1 MKKQLIISSMV
12 TLSIIFLFNLSLH
25 SQGDWQWARSF
36 TGYDGSITYLP
47 NNITRSVFDS
57 YGNIYIAGNI
67 GDDVKFNNQEQ
78 LSTDPKMRNSGL
90 ILAKLDNNGNLLW
103 RKTIKSTE
111 CISNTYWMDIVGDTS
126 IVLFANSYG
135 PKESEDSLLYLDT
148 LIVGLSPNP
157 ILNKMPKGGLDC
169 FISFD
174 LNGNKQNEVFI
185 QHKQIYTQG
194 NESDYQ
200 IFEAISTIPF
210 VIDYYGNTYF
220 CVTPFIP
227 QKMDTLK
234 LLINNNKEYSYKVG
248 DIQDNAF
255 MLKFNSNFD
264 LIWIKEIIKDTFCLG
279 DGNSSLIFNPEISSI
294 SKDNDKDNCIY
305 LTGAIQ
311 KVRESDTNFYME
323 MDLGSNQKLK
333 FNDIGWG
340 SVGFTI
346 KYDSSGNAVWAN
358 QIYGEKRFYPITPSF
373 YNYSTSVVN
382 SKINQTNEY
391 LYIIGEAG
399 YCTSYSQN
407 GERII
412 DTTAF
417 KLFFD
422 DSTQLILEID
432 SLSDYTTSNVFF
444 AKLNIQ
450 TGKYIS
456 HGKIKCNLK
465 NSNIYQNDI
474 PIILHNNQ
482 VFTHAFYWGYLNGVR
497 ENYYIGKGRAG
508 LALVRW
514 KENGELIEAINIPV
528 YNDISSV
535 HSGNAILRNNGD
547 LFVTGTYKKNITFGD
562 NVLSGSN
569 AWANVYMA
577 KYNDISFV
585 HPYGIGIES
594 ISTNKGENLLIYPNP
609 TKDIVNI
616 ESKGEIINSYTLYNI
631 GGQTIIKSEKL
642 KVKSEKLDLSN
653 LPKGV
658 YIIKVR
664 TEKNVY
670 SHKVIKN

>member
-1 MKKQLIISSMV
+1 MKKQLTINSIV
-12 TLSIIFLFNLSLH
+12 TLSLIFFLNIPLL

-36 TGYDGSITYLP
+36 NGYDGSITYLP

-78 LSTDPKMRNSGL
+78 LANDPRMRNSGL

-103 RKTIKSTE
+103 RKTIRSTE
-111 CISNTYWMDIVGDTS
+111 SISNTYWMDIVGDTS

-135 PKESEDSLLYLDT
+135 PKESEDSLFYLDT
-148 LIVGLSPNP
+148 LIVGLSHDSL
-157 ILNKMPKGGLDC
+157 LNKMPKGGLDY

-185 QHKQIYTQG
+185 QHKQIYNQG
-194 NESDYQ
+194 GESDYQ
-200 IFEAISTIPF
+200 SFETISTIPF
-210 VIDYYGNTYF
+210 VIDNYGNTYF
-220 CVTPFIP
+220 CATPFIP

-234 LLINNNKEYSYKVG
+234 LLINNDKEYSYKVG
-248 DIQDNAF
+248 DIQNNAF
-255 MLKFNSNFD
+255 MLKFNPNFD
-264 LIWIKEIIKDTFCLG
+264 LIWIKEIIKDTLCVG

-294 SKDNDKDNCIY
+294 SKDNDKDNNIY

-311 KVRESDTNFYME
+311 KLNGSDTNFYME
-323 MDLGSNQKLK
+323 MNLGSNQKLK

-358 QIYGEKRFYPITPSF
+358 QIYGEKRFNPITPSF

-382 SKINQTNEY
+382 SKVNQSNEY

-399 YCTSYSQN
+399 YCTSYLQN

-432 SLSDYTTSNVFF
+432 TLTDLNTSNVFF

-456 HGKIKCNLK
+456 HGKIKCNLQ
-465 NSNIYQNDI
+465 NSNIFQNDH

-482 VFTHAFYWGYLNGVR
+482 VFTHAYYWNYLYGVR
-497 ENYYIGKGRAG
+497 ENYYLGKGGVG

-514 KENGELIEAINIPV
+514 KESGELIEAINIPV
-528 YNDISSV
+528 YNDIWA

-547 LFVTGTYKKNITFGD
+547 LFVTGTYKKNITFG
-562 NVLSGSN
+562 NFVLNGSN
-569 AWANVYMA
+569 AWTNVYMA

-594 ISTNKGENLLIYPNP
+594 ISQNESDKLLIYPNP

-616 ESKGEIINSYTLYNI
+616 ETKGEIINSYTLYNI
-631 GGQTIIKSEKL
+631 GGQTMIKSEKL
-642 KVKSEKLDLSN
+642 KVKSKKINLSN

-658 YIIKVR
+658 YILKVR

-670 SHKVIKN
+670 SHKVIRN